1 MNQETQA
8 MKTLITAGILAIST
22 SAAVAQ
28 PFDFQRQIGST
39 EYVYDADTAHLQF
52 APVAPSQAKSAHAE
66 VMLSANVD
74 GIAPNDFDG
83 SIVAS
88 GPTRISLYEV
98 MRGSPEGIAYR
109 LYHDRYPADADWD
122 RIAREHR
129 AEQLEKALAS
139 KTAVEADRS

>member
-1 MNQETQA
+1 
-8 MKTLITAGILAIST
+8 MKTIITAGILAIST

-39 EYVYDADTAHLQF
+39 EYVFDADTVHLDF
-52 APVAPSQAKSAHAE
+52 APVAPSHANSAHAE
-66 VMLSANVD
+66 LMLLANVD

-83 SIVAS
+83 SIVPS

-129 AEQLEKALAS
+129 AGQLDKELAS
-139 KTAVEADRS
+139 KDAVDDDRS